1 MNLDNNENQG
11 ICIERRYHLFDLMSE
26 SENTEVPNLP
36 QVPENAVTSPVS
48 GNFAPM
54 NNLGYNSYMYNNMN
68 PYSGGNMFMGGGMF
82 GSSMSS
88 NNPHLPTGLQQS
100 LSLLETVLITIGSTS
115 QLIESSYIAAKG
127 IMQTFRE
134 IHVQFQGL
142 KRDCKNGILTAI
154 LYLKRIL
161 LLKRDNHRITADE
174 KRSLKRL
181 LIFIGLATGIP
192 LVLKRMVNSA
202 EQPVAFAS
210 DSSNIATNS
219 DEALVNPSN
228 AQFVKVLYDY
238 TPPSIT
244 TGEMPIKKN
253 EILAILSKKDALGN
267 NSQWWKVRNKNGQ
280 TGYIPSNYIEILE
293 KGKDQ

>member
-1 MNLDNNENQG
+1 
-11 ICIERRYHLFDLMSE
+11 MSE
-26 SENTEVPNLP
+26 SENTEVSNLP
-36 QVPENAVTSPVS
+36 QVPEKPAASPVN
-48 GNFAPM
+48 GNFPPM
-54 NNLGYNSYMYNNMN
+54 SNLGYNSYMYNNMN

-134 IHVQFQGL
+134 MHVQFQGL

-154 LYLKRIL
+154 FYLKRIL
-161 LLKRDNHRITADE
+161 LLKRDEHRITAEE

-181 LIFIGLATGIP
+181 LLFIGLATGIP
-192 LVLKRMVNSA
+192 LILKRMVNSA

-210 DSSNIATNS
+210 DSSNSEANS
-219 DEALVNPSN
+219 DEALINPSN
-228 AQFVKVLYDY
+228 AQFVKVVYDY
-238 TPPSIT
+238 TPTSKT
-244 TGEMPIKKN
+244 TGELPIKKN
-253 EILAILSKKDALGN
+253 EILAILSKKDAIGN
-267 NSQWWKVRNKNGQ
+267 DSKWWKVRNKNGH
-280 TGYIPSNYIEILE
+280 TGYIPSNYIELLE
-293 KGKDQ
+293 REKVQ